1 MNFPKA
7 KKITTQR
14 YEGGLSKIPGVTKS
28 IKLSSNESALGCSSL
43 ALQAFIKT
51 KNKISKYLRNRSPN
65 PLIFSRQGTFG

>member
-28 IKLSSNESALGCSSL
+28 IKLSSNESAKEESH
-43 ALQAFIKT
+43 
-51 KNKISKYLRNRSPN
+51 
-65 PLIFSRQGTFG
+65 